1 MNKFLFLIFFYFLC
15 SSTIA
20 NAGIDEAGSG
30 NWCQLYNKGIK
41 LAEENQK
48 NKIKKN
54 KKYSM
59 IYAACEIDGLAYQS
73 YFGNNLEKLK
83 KKTYKKCMKRAKKSN
98 LKDCYIFSLNG
109 EVLWQ
114 KKYDWD
120 KGAKRAKLLADKEFT
135 SSQNYSDTEI
145 ERRIKKK
152 LILSYKDSPQL
163 DYIKE
168 EDNKAGRSLVDRPDV
183 NDDFQIHFI
192 YLLDKKTKDKEW
204 DINGDIEKLTAK
216 ANDKLLKITAK
227 NKKSNGV
234 GQKFKYDFTKD
245 GKLDVSFV
253 RMNFSQK
260 DVGYDNRDGNSA
272 QGYYDYVYNLGFNN
286 PKKLYILLP
295 GFKSLIQNQTGEGGP
310 GYAIVHNLKSSRFKK
325 TMIHEAFHSNGAV
338 YGCGKSAKKN
348 DAHMKTN
355 SDIMG
360 SNSNNY
366 IIDAKNNSY
375 YRHSIEGCPDLANSV
390 YLTPTSENSWDPYDV
405 FCRANYKNF
414 THKKAFIFPRGRNG
428 RMCKIKKLSLIQ

>member
-1 MNKFLFLIFFYFLC
+1 MKKIFIILFLLF
-15 SSTIA
+15 T
-20 NAGIDEAGSG
+20 NASYAGVNEIGSG
-30 NWCQLYNKGIK
+30 MTNNIK
-41 LAEENQK
+41 LEKDYKKYLKKSQDK
-48 NKIKKN
+48 KKN
-54 KKYSM
+54 F
-59 IYAACEIDGLAYQS
+59 IYYVSIGNTGNFAYGSSFSKEINDTAHEKAY
-73 YFGNNLEKLK
+73 KR
-83 KKTYKKCMKRAKKSN
+83 CMKNAKKSTQN
-98 LKDCYIFSLNG
+98 DCFLYAINDT
-109 EVLWQ
+109 VV
-114 KKYDWD
+114 WD
-120 KGAKRAKLLADKEFT
+120 TTKTAKLKPLDIDKFT
-135 SSQNYSDTEI
+135 LSQNYSDAEVERLI
-145 ERRIKKK
+145 EEK

-163 DYIKE
+163 NYIKE

-192 YLLDKKTKDKEW
+192 YLLDKNMKDEEL
-204 DINGDIEKLTAK
+204 DINGDIEKLTATT
-216 ANDKLLKITAK
+216 NDKLLEITAK
-227 NKKSNGV
+227 NKKSNGE

-260 DVGYDNRDGNSA
+260 DVGYDSGGDGNTS
-272 QGYYDYVYNLGFNN
+272 QGFYDYVYNLGFNN
-286 PKKLYILLP
+286 PKKLYFILA
-295 GFKSLIQNQTGEGGP
+295 GFKSLRQNEGGEGGP
-310 GYAIVHNLKSSRFKK
+310 GYAIGYMKDCKPKSNSRCRKLI
-325 TMIHEAFHSNGAV
+325 IHETFHSNGAV

-360 SNSNNY
+360 SNSDSY

-414 THKKAFIFPRGRNG
+414 THKKAFVFPRARNG

>member
-1 MNKFLFLIFFYFLC
+1 MKKIFIILFLLFTNVSYAAVNEI
-15 SSTIA
+15 
-20 NAGIDEAGSG
+20 GSG
-30 NWCQLYNKGIK
+30 MTNNIK
-41 LAEENQK
+41 LEKAYKKHLKKSQDK
-48 NKIKKN
+48 KKN
-54 KKYSM
+54 FIYYVSIGNTGNFAYGSSFSKEINNTSHEKAYKRCMKNAKKFTQNDCFL
-59 IYAACEIDGLAYQS
+59 YAINDTVVWDTTKTA
-73 YFGNNLEKLK
+73 KLK
-83 KKTYKKCMKRAKKSN
+83 P
-98 LKDCYIFSLNG
+98 LDI
-109 EVLWQ
+109 
-114 KKYDWD
+114 D
-120 KGAKRAKLLADKEFT
+120 KFT
-135 SSQNYSDTEI
+135 LSQNYSDAEVERLI
-145 ERRIKKK
+145 EEK

-163 DYIKE
+163 NYIKE

-192 YLLDKKTKDKEW
+192 YLLDKNMKDEEL
-204 DINGDIEKLTAK
+204 DINGDIEKLTATT
-216 ANDKLLKITAK
+216 NDKLLEITAK
-227 NKKSNGV
+227 NKKSNGE

-260 DVGYDNRDGNSA
+260 DVGHDSRGDGNTS
-272 QGYYDYVYNLGFNN
+272 QGFYDYVYNLGFNN
-286 PKKLYILLP
+286 PKKLYFILA
-295 GFKSLIQNQTGEGGP
+295 GFKSLRKNEGGEGGP
-310 GYAIVHNLKSSRFKK
+310 GYAIGYMKDCKPKSNSRCRKLI
-325 TMIHEAFHSNGAV
+325 IHETFHSNGAV

-360 SNSNNY
+360 SNSDSY

-390 YLTPTSENSWDPYDV
+390 YLTPTSKNSWDPYDV

-414 THKKAFIFPRGRNG
+414 THKKAFVFPRARNG

>member
-1 MNKFLFLIFFYFLC
+1 MLGYMCYLIWGLTQWRGWFL
-15 SSTIA
+15 
-20 NAGIDEAGSG
+20 
-30 NWCQLYNKGIK
+30 
-41 LAEENQK
+41 
-48 NKIKKN
+48 
-54 KKYSM
+54 
-59 IYAACEIDGLAYQS
+59 
-73 YFGNNLEKLK
+73 
-83 KKTYKKCMKRAKKSN
+83 
-98 LKDCYIFSLNG
+98 
-109 EVLWQ
+109 LWP
-114 KKYDWD
+114 
-120 KGAKRAKLLADKEFT
+120 RCCVSRCIPTL
-135 SSQNYSDTEI
+135 SQNYSDTEI

-216 ANDKLLKITAK
+216 ANDKLLEITAK

-253 RMNFSQK
+253 RMNFSKK
-260 DVGYDNRDGNSA
+260 DVGYDNRDGNTA

-310 GYAIVHNLKSSRFKK
+310 GYAIVHNLKSPRFKK

-338 YGCGKSAKKN
+338 YGCGKRAKKN